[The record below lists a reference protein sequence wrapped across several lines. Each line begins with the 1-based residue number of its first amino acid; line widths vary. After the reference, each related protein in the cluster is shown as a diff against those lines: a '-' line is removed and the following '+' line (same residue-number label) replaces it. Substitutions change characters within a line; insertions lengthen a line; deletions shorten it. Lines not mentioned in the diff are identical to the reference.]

1 MSSALGA
8 IGLFLGIAT
17 LIFLGWKGVH
27 TIVSAIAAALV
38 VIIFNWMNF
47 WDTFNN
53 SFLFGASGFVQQY
66 FLLFI
71 LGALFGEVMAR
82 SGSSKKIAEVIFNAL
97 GEKFTILALVL
108 VTMLLSYAG
117 INIFVIVFVLYPLAK
132 PMLKAANISRNILP
146 ALMLFAG
153 VTMMLPAPGSPTGT
167 NLTPTTVLGTTA
179 YAGTAM
185 GLICMAVAFVIGYV
199 FLTRSAKHL
208 KAQGIGYEEP
218 PAVAGDTVT
227 EAADEADPHFFCALL
242 PIVTV
247 IVVVFLTKGVL
258 ASFDSINTGL
268 ASGVAMT
275 MLLNLKVFKTYAMPS
290 MVKGITS
297 SFSPLL
303 TTAAIVGFGSVV
315 QASAGFT
322 TFLNLAVW
330 LSEAFNPYIS
340 GILSINIM
348 SGICGAAIPGIRIF
362 SNTMLPTYL
371 SMDINPEAMHRILV
385 IAAGGLETLPHC
397 STIAILYGVMGGL
410 NHKKCYKY
418 IFVVSVALPLL
429 MAFLAAG
436 LAMIGIV

>member
-1 MSSALGA
+1 MSSILGA
-8 IGLFLGIAT
+8 VGLFLGIAV

-27 TIVSAIAAALV
+27 TIVSAIAASLV
-38 VIIFNWMNF
+38 VILLNWMNF

-53 SFLFGASGFVQQY
+53 SFLSGAAGFVQQY

-97 GEKFTILALVL
+97 GEKFTILALIL

-132 PMLKAANISRNILP
+132 PMLKAADISRNILP

-167 NLTPTTVLGTTA
+167 NLTPTTVLGTDA
-179 YAGTAM
+179 YAGTIM
-185 GLICMAVAFVIGYV
+185 GLICMVAAFVIGYV
-199 FLTRSAKHL
+199 YLTRSAKRL
-208 KAQGIGYEEP
+208 KAQGIGYEDP
-218 PAVAGDTVT
+218 PAIGSDTVT
-227 EAADEADPHFFCALL
+227 EASEVAAPNFVFSLL
-242 PIVTV
+242 PILTV
-247 IVVVFLTKGVL
+247 IVVVFLTKSTL
-258 ASFDSINTGL
+258 ASFDCINTGL
-268 ASGVAMT
+268 ASGIVMA
-275 MLLNLKVFKTYAMPS
+275 MLLNLKVFKTDAMPS
-290 MVKGITS
+290 LVKGITS

-315 QASAGFT
+315 QASAGFN
-322 TFLNLAVW
+322 TFLDLAVW

-371 SMDINPEAMHRILV
+371 TMDINPEAMHRVLV
-385 IAAGGLETLPHC
+385 IAAGGLDTLPHC

-418 IFVVSVALPLL
+418 IFFVSVFLPILL
-429 MAFLAAG
+429 AFLAAV

>member
-1 MSSALGA
+1 MSLALGA
-8 IGLFLGIAT
+8 ISLFLGIAT
-17 LIFLGWKGVH
+17 LIVLGWKGVH
-27 TIVSAIAAALV
+27 TIISAVAASLV
-38 VIIFNWMNF
+38 VIVFNWMNF

-53 SFLFGASGFVQQY
+53 SFLSGAAEFVQQY

-71 LGALFGEVMAR
+71 LGTLFGEVMAR
-82 SGSSKKIAEVIFNAL
+82 SGSSKKIAEVIFAAL
-97 GEKFTILALVL
+97 GEKFTILALVI
-108 VTMLLSYAG
+108 VTMILSYAG

-179 YAGTAM
+179 YAGTIM
-185 GLICMAVAFVIGYV
+185 GLICMVAAFVIGYV
-199 FLTRSAKHL
+199 YLTRSAKRL
-208 KAQGIGYEEP
+208 KAQGIGYEDL
-218 PAVAGDTVT
+218 PANDSDIVT
-227 EAADEADPHFFCALL
+227 EAVDDASPNFILSIL

-247 IVVVFLTKGVL
+247 IVVVFLTKSVL

-268 ASGVAMT
+268 ASGVAVT
-275 MLLNLKVFKTYAMPS
+275 MLLNFKIFKSYAMS
-290 MVKGITS
+290 SLVKGITS

-315 QASAGFT
+315 QASAGFNA
-322 TFLNLAVW
+322 FLNLAVW

-362 SNTMLPTYL
+362 SSTMLPTYL
-371 SMDINPEAMHRILV
+371 NMDINPEAMHRVLV
-385 IAAGGLETLPHC
+385 IAAGGLDTLPHC

-418 IFVVSVALPLL
+418 IFVLSVALPLL
-429 MAFLAAG
+429 MAFLAAV
-436 LAMIGIV
+436 LAMVGIV